1 MLYDLI
7 QMIFVSTPS
16 PAFITPHIYVFNT
29 SQNIKAYGDACAFE
43 HFSLTLLLLLLLLL
57 FG

>member
-16 PAFITPHIYVFNT
+16 PAFISPHIYVFNT

-43 HFSLTLLLLLLLLL
+43 HFSLTLLLLLL